1 MAKKQTNKNDTKKTK
16 HIRRTIK
23 KGRHTVTFAGSV
35 SRSLGRSFS
44 SSFSRSLPNDRKAKI
59 VQTFLEMLN
68 TVKLYHWKTHSFAQ
82 HKATD
87 ELYAKLNENIDTF
100 VEILLGK
107 DESRVKMV
115 EKRIKLI
122 DSQNT
127 KDFKS
132 CIYEYREFLIDIS
145 KYFNAKR
152 DTDLLSVRDEILGN
166 LNQFL
171 YLMTFDK

>member
-1 MAKKQTNKNDTKKTK
+1 MAKKQTIKRNKRLRKTIHHDDSIIKKTAITNERK
-16 HIRRTIK
+16 
-23 KGRHTVTFAGSV
+23 
-35 SRSLGRSFS
+35 SR
-44 SSFSRSLPNDRKAKI
+44 I

-68 TVKLYHWKTHSFAQ
+68 TVKLYHWKMHSFAQ

-115 EKRIKLI
+115 EKRIRFI
-122 DSQNT
+122 DAENT
-127 KDFKS
+127 KDFKGR
-132 CIYEYREFLIDIS
+132 IYEYREFLIDIS
-145 KYFNAKR
+145 KYFDAKR
-152 DTDLLSVRDEILGN
+152 DTDLLNVRDEILGHI
-166 LNQFL
+166 NQFL